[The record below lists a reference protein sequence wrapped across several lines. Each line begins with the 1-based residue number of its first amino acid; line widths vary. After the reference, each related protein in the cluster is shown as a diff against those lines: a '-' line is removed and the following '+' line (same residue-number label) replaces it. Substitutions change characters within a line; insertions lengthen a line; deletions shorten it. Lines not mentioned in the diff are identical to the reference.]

1 MLLASS
7 SSSSNSNFLIPN
19 GTFVFELVMFIIVLG
34 VVAKFIL
41 PSLQKAM
48 SDRESTV
55 RASFAAGDEGR
66 IEADRLARER
76 ESVLEAA
83 HAEARTI
90 VEAASREVE
99 RLREEAQARGQ
110 QVFERELEIAKTTIT
125 RESSTL
131 REEMIAKLD
140 EIVVKAAERV
150 IGVDVDPTK
159 HREAIA
165 GAIRLASGEATQ

>member
-19 GTFVFELVMFIIVLG
+19 GTFVFELVMFVIVLG

-48 SDRESTV
+48 TDRETTI
-55 RASFAAGDEGR
+55 RASLAAGDESR
-66 IEADRLARER
+66 VEADRLARER
-76 ESVLEAA
+76 ASVLEAA

-90 VEAASREVE
+90 VESASREVE

-110 QVFERELEIAKTTIT
+110 LEFEREIEFAKTAISN
-125 RESSTL
+125 ESSSL
-131 REEMIAKLD
+131 REETIAKLD
-140 EIVVKAAERV
+140 EIVVRAAERV
-150 IGVDVDPTK
+150 IGIDVDPAK

-165 GAIRLASGEATQ
+165 GAIRSASGEAAK

>member
-48 SDRESTV
+48 SDRESTI
-55 RASFAAGDEGR
+55 RASLAAGDEGR

-76 ESVLEAA
+76 ASVLEAA
-83 HAEARTI
+83 HAEARAI

-110 QVFERELEIAKTTIT
+110 QEFEREFASAKSTIT
-125 RESSTL
+125 NESSTL
-131 REEMIAKLD
+131 RDETISKLD
-140 EIVVKAAERV
+140 EIVVRAAERV
-150 IGVDVDPTK
+150 IGFHVDPAK
-159 HREAIA
+159 HRETIA
-165 GAIRLASGEATQ
+165 GAIRRARDEATQ

>member
-48 SDRESTV
+48 NDRDSTI
-55 RASFAAGDEGR
+55 RASLAAGDEGR

-76 ESVLEAA
+76 ASVLEAA
-83 HAEARTI
+83 HAEARTVI
-90 VEAASREVE
+90 AAAAREVE
-99 RLREEAQARGQ
+99 QLREEAQSRGQ
-110 QVFERELEIAKTTIT
+110 LEFERELE
-125 RESSTL
+125 
-131 REEMIAKLD
+131 
-140 EIVVKAAERV
+140 
-150 IGVDVDPTK
+150 
-159 HREAIA
+159 
-165 GAIRLASGEATQ
+165 LAWSA